1 MECKLEQLQVLAPKF
16 AVAAE
21 PSSRCQQCYKPHMP
35 ALWHLVPTWLH
46 VHLDLSLGLADA
58 VATHEKDFCNRI
70 VIFTVWATMGRT
82 FPTDR
87 TGAEEATEPCRTM
100 DSQCLLQKMTLL
112 DQELHCD
119 KDV

>member
-70 VIFTVWATMGRT
+70 LIFTVWGV
-82 FPTDR
+82 P
-87 TGAEEATEPCRTM
+87 
-100 DSQCLLQKMTLL
+100 SLQIG
-112 DQELHCD
+112 QELKEQQSLTERWIHSVCS
-119 KDV
+119 KK